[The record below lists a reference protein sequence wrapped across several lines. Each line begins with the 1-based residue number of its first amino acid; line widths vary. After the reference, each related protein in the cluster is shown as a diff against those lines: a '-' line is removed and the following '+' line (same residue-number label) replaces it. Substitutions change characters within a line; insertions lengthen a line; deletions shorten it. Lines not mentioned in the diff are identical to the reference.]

1 MAGGGGKTPSS
12 TTQTAELPAWAR
24 GYAKDV
30 LAKGAALTDINQNP
44 YVKYGGERLAGF
56 SPMQQQSFNSAQNMQ
71 VAPQIGLGSAYA
83 AQSGQYSPVGQQYT
97 GSNVSQYMN
106 PYLQGALAP
115 QLREAAAAGMEAQ
128 NMNAAKAVG
137 MGAFG
142 GTRGALQKSL
152 TEKSTMQNMADINAK
167 GYSDAFNQAANMFN
181 VDQQRRIQEAQ
192 YGNTAQQQAADLLSR
207 LGGQQFQQGMDINKL
222 QNVYGQQQQSQAQ
235 KAADI
240 GYQDF
245 MDQQNYAY
253 KQLGFMSDLI
263 KNPAI
268 GSTSQRQM
276 YENNSGNDL
285 ATLGGLGALG
295 KGAGLFKEGG
305 MVGYAD
311 GGDIT
316 SYAKRLSDDQLATA
330 LKQAQQDQDQERI
343 MALTAEMQYRQEVR
357 GAQAMPQEQPMDQGL
372 AALPAGPMPQMASGG
387 IVAFAGGGANKGD
400 PKALFVEEYGPAAEY
415 AGKRLGVD
423 PQILLAQWGLESDY
437 GRKTVGKY
445 NLGNIKDVTGKG
457 PRALDKAEGSRD
469 AYKSYKSAEDFA
481 ADYAGLISRRYP
493 DAIGAGSDIA
503 KFTAGLKPGKQGG
516 YATDPN
522 YAAKLAKTNEGLG
535 GVAQAQEA
543 PRAMSY
549 SPNVAAIPGAA
560 VDPRQTFMG
569 PAAPPPRDRD
579 FGGLGRMLGAG
590 EGLLGIASGIPALG
604 IGAVKTM
611 LGDDGKS
618 YMQNVGE
625 SVYTPRT
632 ETGRGVVEK
641 FSDVAKDI
649 PPYIPVVGPAAS
661 EFRLIAAAQKEAQLA
676 KEAAAAAKA
685 TAAAAAKKVE
695 LPRLPGATTSPAEA
709 KVAATRLQ
717 ASPPVEG
724 PPGQLLTQ
732 EAADAAR
739 IDKTAADY
747 VAGRNLKADQ
757 KAAAE
762 GRAAR
767 QPGGLDDVAR
777 LKQDQANAATTTQ
790 AAATAAER
798 ARLGPMKVQDATLRA
813 ADAAEDARYAQGVAD
828 RTGKAGR
835 LGLASAAGLNTTD
848 ENMPSGL
855 AAAAAALDPEDLSK
869 GDKKDVVDAAKKAV
883 PDSVKKDSGFTN
895 DDWLMLG
902 LQMLKNNVGNKGF
915 GQILGES
922 GLPTLMN
929 KKEREKMEREQESQ
943 KYVDELRQAQ
953 SGLAGAQAE
962 FYGSG
967 ARQTAAAA
975 REANDTYES
984 WLKGLS
990 KIDEATIPQAQKE
1003 AKRIQ
1008 LMQQAFARY
1017 NLPMPAGLPTG
1028 APAPEVTNFKKV
1040 G

>member
-30 LAKGAALTDINQNP
+30 LAKGAALTDINSNP

-97 GSNVSQYMN
+97 GSNVNQYMN

-295 KGAGLFKEGG
+295 KGAGLFREGG
-305 MVGYAD
+305 VVGYAD

-316 SYAKRLSDDQLATA
+316 SYVKRLSDDQLATA
-330 LKQAQQDQDQERI
+330 LKQAQQEQDQERI

-387 IVAFAGGGANKGD
+387 IVAFAEGATVKGD
-400 PKALFVEEYGPAAEY
+400 PKARFMEEYGPAAEY

-423 PQILLAQWGLESDY
+423 PQVLLAQWGLETGWGKS
-437 GRKTVGKY
+437 VPGKY
-445 NLGNIKDVTGKG
+445 NVGNMKASANQPGTRGY
-457 PRALDKAEGSRD
+457 DKAEKSNDRYVDFQSPEEFGA
-469 AYKSYKSAEDFA
+469 AY
-481 ADYAGLISRRYP
+481 ADRIARLWP
-493 DAIGAGSDIA
+493 DAMGAGSDAA
-503 KFTAGLKPGKQGG
+503 KYADALTSGKRK
-516 YATDPN
+516 YATDKN
-522 YAAKLAKTNEGLG
+522 YVSKVADAYEGLG
-535 GVAQAQEA
+535 GTPQAQAQEA

-569 PAAPPPRDRD
+569 PTSPNPKGDWETK
-579 FGGLGRMLGAG
+579 FGGMGRIPGVLEAGLTLAANTGAIPLSG
-590 EGLLGIASGIPALG
+590 IQSLLG
-604 IGAVKTM
+604 
-611 LGDDGKS
+611 DKS
-618 YMQNVGE
+618 FDENYRENV
-625 SVYTPRT
+625 YAPRT
-632 ETGRGVVEK
+632 DTATGLIQGAA
-641 FSDVAKDI
+641 DVAEFLKI
-649 PPYIPVVGPAAS
+649 PPYIPFIGTAGQSTRALAEARRGAKDVARGAEVGKTLTA
-661 EFRLIAAAQKEAQLA
+661 LA
-676 KEAAAAAKA
+676 E
-685 TAAAAAKKVE
+685 KKVE
-695 LPRLPGATTSPAEA
+695 LPRLPGATTSAAEA
-709 KVAATRLQ
+709 KVAAPRLPSTPEDTSFMGRVRSGLADITRRDTDQ
-717 ASPPVEG
+717 A
-724 PPGQLLTQ
+724 
-732 EAADAAR
+732 AADAAR
-739 IDKTAADY
+739 
-747 VAGRNLKADQ
+747 
-757 KAAAE
+757 AE
-762 GRAAR
+762 R

-777 LKQDQANAATTTQ
+777 LKKDQKD
-790 AAATAAER
+790 AAELKQGTAR
-798 ARLGPMKVQDATLRA
+798 LAEEARLGPIKVQDETLRLGDR
-813 ADAAEDARYAQGVAD
+813 ADDALYAQGVAD
-828 RTGKAGR
+828 RTGKVGR
-835 LGLASAAGLNTTD
+835 LGLGAIAATNATNASSED
-848 ENMPSGL
+848 MPSGL
-855 AAAAAALDPEDLSK
+855 AAAQAAALDPEDLSK
-869 GDKKDVVDAAKKAV
+869 DDKKDVVDAAKKAL
-883 PDSVKKDSGFTN
+883 PDSVKKGSGFTN

-943 KYVDELRQAQ
+943 GFVDQYRQSQAELNR
-953 SGLAGAQAE
+953 AQADYFGE
-962 FYGSG
+962 GKKV
-967 ARQTAAAA
+967 
-975 REANDTYES
+975 READAAVETRFKN
-984 WLKGLS
+984 WLEGQKANKMTVMNLTPEMQRAEYD
-990 KIDEATIPQAQKE
+990 KILREVYGRYKLPVPASLGAASVPAAVPEGTKVT
-1003 AKRIQ
+1003 RI
-1008 LMQQAFARY
+1008 
-1017 NLPMPAGLPTG
+1017 G
-1028 APAPEVTNFKKV
+1028 
-1040 G
+1040 